1 VPGAVST
8 FYFRIDVNGQIT
20 AYDRATPRIAEAP
33 STLLPG
39 IDVGVERGGRTGRR
53 HLDEV
58 VGRFWR
64 KAGGVPN
71 RRPKIGKS
79 RARRS
84 MERIQYFLWLG
95 KMATEALAFF
105 WWLTLPALG
114 VLVGS
119 LLALSSRGLAGFRAH
134 HWSILLFGIFPLALL
149 ALGAGFAQAGEGA
162 LALKIVYGILLTH
175 LLLAGYCAWR
185 GRRGPWFFLA
195 LSALLVVCSL
205 ASGMVAG
212 MAITDVWL

>member
-1 VPGAVST
+1 
-8 FYFRIDVNGQIT
+8 
-20 AYDRATPRIAEAP
+20 
-33 STLLPG
+33 
-39 IDVGVERGGRTGRR
+39 
-53 HLDEV
+53 
-58 VGRFWR
+58 
-64 KAGGVPN
+64 
-71 RRPKIGKS
+71 
-79 RARRS
+79 
-84 MERIQYFLWLG
+84 MERVQYFLWLG
-95 KMATEALAFF
+95 KMAAEALAFF

-119 LLALSSRGLAGFRAH
+119 LLAPSSRGLAGFRAH
-134 HWSILLFGIFPLALL
+134 HWRILLFGIFPLALL

-185 GRRGPWFFLA
+185 GRREPWFFLA
-195 LSALLVVCSL
+195 LSALLLICSL